1 VRHPAG
7 RPDERIIRPARNPL
21 EWDKLNLKYRELI
34 ASSKT
39 QGPADG
45 LKKNRFVFSL
55 VLTGLIFLVEFAG
68 GFWTGSLALLS
79 DSAHVFLDVFALG
92 LSYFAIRAASLPP
105 NDRHTY
111 GYHRLQVLAA
121 LANGATLL
129 LIAVEILRE
138 AWSRFRHPAPVSA
151 GPMLAIAVVGLV
163 VNLVVAFALR
173 KHDRDDLNT
182 HSAFL
187 HVIGD
192 AAASVGVIGAGVAI
206 LITGAVWLDPL
217 VSALIGLLILFSS
230 GRVLKESVHVLAEG
244 MPEGMTTTGITD
256 VLLRVSGVTEVHDLH
271 VWTVAPGYIAL
282 SAHVVIHDQ
291 ALSRTA
297 GVMAALKES
306 LRKEFNIRH
315 TTIQFECG
323 NCGQGTSSC
332 PQP

>member
-1 VRHPAG
+1 MDLKNG
-7 RPDERIIRPARNPL
+7 
-21 EWDKLNLKYRELI
+21 KLL
-34 ASSKT
+34 ASSEPHGHASK
-39 QGPADG
+39 P
-45 LKKNRFVFSL
+45 KENRFVFSL
-55 VLTGLIFLVEFAG
+55 VLTGLIFLVEFIG

-79 DSAHVFLDVFALG
+79 DSAHVFLDAFALG
-92 LSYFAIRAASLPP
+92 LSYFAIRAAALPP

-151 GPMLAIAVVGLV
+151 GPMLAIAVVGLA

-173 KHDRDDLNT
+173 KHDRDDLNIR
-182 HSAFL
+182 SAFL

-192 AAASVGVIGAGVAI
+192 AAASVGVIGAGLAI

-217 VSALIGLLILFSS
+217 VSVLIGLLILFSS

-244 MPEGMTTTGITD
+244 MPEGMTATGIKD
-256 VLLRVSGVTEVHDLH
+256 VLRRVSGVSEVHDLH

-282 SAHVVIHDQ
+282 SAHVVIDDQ
-291 ALSRTA
+291 AISQTA
-297 GVMAALKES
+297 EIMAALKGSME
-306 LRKEFNIRH
+306 KDFNISH

-323 NCGQGTSSC
+323 SCGQGTASC
-332 PQP
+332 PNP